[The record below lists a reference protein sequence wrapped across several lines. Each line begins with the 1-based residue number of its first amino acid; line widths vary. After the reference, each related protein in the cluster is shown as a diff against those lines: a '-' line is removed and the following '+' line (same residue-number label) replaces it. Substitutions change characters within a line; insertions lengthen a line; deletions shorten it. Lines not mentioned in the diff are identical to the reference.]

1 MYTSALLLHSWVR
14 WIVLIA
20 GILAVARAVAGMS
33 GGKPWTKAD
42 DRGTL
47 LFTIALDIQ
56 LLIGLI
62 LYAGLSP
69 VTRTAFADMAAAM
82 RNPALRFWVAE
93 HFVGMIMALAL
104 AHVGRVVIKKRT
116 EAGDKHRLAAMFMGV
131 AMVVILLSLP
141 WPWGSI
147 PRPLFRF

>member
-1 MYTSALLLHSWVR
+1 MYTAALLLHSWVR
-14 WIVLIA
+14 WIILIA

-33 GGKPWTKAD
+33 GAKPWTNAD

-47 LFTIALDIQ
+47 LFTISLDVQ
-56 LLIGLI
+56 MLVGLI

-69 VTRTAFADMAAAM
+69 VTSTAFADMAAAM
-82 RNPALRFWVAE
+82 RNPTLRFWVAE

-104 AHVGRVVIKKRT
+104 AHVGRVVIKKRA

-141 WPWGSI
+141 WPWGAI
-147 PRPLFRF
+147 PRPLFRW

>member
-33 GGKPWTKAD
+33 GGKPWTRAD

-56 LLIGLI
+56 LLIGLV

-93 HFVGMIMALAL
+93 HLVGMIVALAL
-104 AHVGRVVIKKRT
+104 AHVGRVVIRKRA
-116 EAGDKHRLAAMFMGV
+116 EAGDKHRLAVMFMGV
-131 AMVVILLSLP
+131 AMVVMLLSLP

>member
-1 MYTSALLLHSWVR
+1 MYSAVLLLHSWVR
-14 WIVLIA
+14 WVIVIA
-20 GILAVARAVAGMS
+20 GILAVARAVIGMS
-33 GGKPWTKAD
+33 GGKPWTKDD

-47 LFTIALDIQ
+47 LFTIALDVQ
-56 LLIGLI
+56 MLVGLI
-62 LYAGLSP
+62 LYVALSP

-104 AHVGRVVIKKRT
+104 AHVGRVVIRRK
-116 EAGDKHRLAAMFMGV
+116 AQADDKHRLAALFMGV
-131 AMVVILLSLP
+131 AMIVILLSAP

-147 PRPLFRF
+147 PRPLFRW

>member
-14 WIVLIA
+14 WIILIA

>member
-1 MYTSALLLHSWVR
+1 MYSAVLLLHSWVR
-14 WIVLIA
+14 WVIVIA
-20 GILAVARAVAGMS
+20 GVLAVARAVIGMS
-33 GGKPWTKAD
+33 GGKPWTKDD

-47 LFTIALDIQ
+47 LFTIALDVQ
-56 LLIGLI
+56 MLVGLI
-62 LYAGLSP
+62 LYVALSP

-104 AHVGRVVIKKRT
+104 AHVGRVVIRRK
-116 EAGDKHRLAAMFMGV
+116 AQADDKHRLAALFMGV
-131 AMVVILLSLP
+131 AMIVILLSAP

-147 PRPLFRF
+147 PRPLFRW

>member
-1 MYTSALLLHSWVR
+1 MYTAALLLHSWVR
-14 WIVLIA
+14 WVVLIA

-33 GGKPWTKAD
+33 GGKPWTNAD

-47 LFTIALDIQ
+47 LFTIALDVQ
-56 LLIGLI
+56 MLIGLI

-104 AHVGRVVIKKRT
+104 AHVGRVVIKKRS
-116 EAGDKHRLAAMFMGV
+116 EADDKHRLAVMFMGV

>member
-1 MYTSALLLHSWVR
+1 MYTAALLLHSWVR